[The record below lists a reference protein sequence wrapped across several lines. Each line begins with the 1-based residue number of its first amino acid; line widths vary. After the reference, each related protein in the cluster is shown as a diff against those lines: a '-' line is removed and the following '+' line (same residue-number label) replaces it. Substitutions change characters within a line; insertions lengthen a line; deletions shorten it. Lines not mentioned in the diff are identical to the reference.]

1 LDFSSRARE
10 RRRYIDTIKM
20 NHTLEPVNCKIK
32 TCGQWRR
39 CSQVGL
45 QSRLYGK
52 DRAEIFF
59 LFDSPGPQEVEE
71 GLPLMGRSGS
81 IFRDAILRPF
91 TQGTPGYSYC
101 LSYLVR
107 SILEEEGKKFGK
119 KEYEAC
125 WHNLMSDLGHHR
137 PRLIVGFG
145 AAVYSFL
152 SSKAI
157 NRREL
162 DLQIDGNPV
171 MTNLRQHLF
180 KLRLLDDYEPE
191 LLIAY
196 SPGFV
201 ISNPTATR
209 FLEEDTKRIIAASKG
224 KYHPTDPATKESLV
238 KIERIEVLR
247 TVDEIINF
255 LDNLAEGR
263 LLQEEAAV
271 AFDTETLN
279 LNRKFNNGFL
289 TWQFSFKK
297 GEAVV
302 LPIEHPDC
310 PIFEN
315 PEAKI
320 RLVEVAQR
328 LFNNPTSKS
337 RIRCF
342 VAHNAKF
349 DLGVLY
355 GQLGIIQRE
364 EGSPYFW
371 CTQNAMHWLD
381 ENRKSLARFM
391 EAGDKPYSLKTLGK
405 EFFNF
410 RYRAEHLELRA
421 EGSLSDLTL
430 DDLAEYGGS
439 DTILTLALYEHQ
451 QKLAAE
457 QPKNALPKLIDFQ
470 RYYYS
475 KTNRSLSL
483 MECNGLYVSAKHI
496 GFLQGAD
503 SPIWN
508 RLNELR
514 HNLLQNSPEVLDFRK
529 KYNSRLS
536 AKTNVN
542 YDDLWGDDSGAP
554 ADLIE
559 FDHKKKTHRDSFY
572 LDFLKLEPLEFS
584 QKTKEPSFDSS
595 FLDHYSKAEN
605 YKQAPG
611 VRPYLDYYNTPT
623 EDPKTGELV
632 FPANPIQ
639 LISELQK
646 LDKLASGYLVS
657 MQKLLDDKAGDC
669 RDSRVRASFH
679 PTGTDTG
686 RLSSSSPN
694 FQNLPAGRSKAAKEI
709 KNMFQAEPP
718 SKRWPNGTCL
728 IQVDYAAAEVFWA
741 VNFSEEPELVSFLNK
756 CAEDIGRACSN
767 DDSLSDE
774 EFDKIILSTDFHK
787 RTASLMFEIS
797 PDKVSKQMRQES
809 KAITFGLLY
818 GKTTQGL
825 ATDNGWTVEEA
836 EAKMRKFFSAFPK
849 LERWLKEQIETARR
863 YGYVETLMGRRRRL
877 SHFYATKQPKHA
889 GEADRKAMNS
899 PIQGQSSDAGVI
911 GLNNFVD
918 YVLEHGL
925 ERRWLI
931 QNVVHDSILFQVPME
946 DIAKVLPVIKR
957 CLTVGM
963 REYIE
968 HYWNIKIPVTLRC
981 DFEIGLRYGD
991 LHGWD
996 QRQKT
1001 LGPLLVKIADD
1012 AKKLWGIE
1020 DKSAESMVTLKKPST
1035 ALDFVT
1041 WQGDLP

>member
-1 LDFSSRARE
+1 MFSSRARE
-10 RRRYIDTIKM
+10 RRRCIDAVKKD
-20 NHTLEPVNCKIK
+20 HFLEPVNCKIE
-32 TCGQWRR
+32 TCPQHQR
-39 CSQVGL
+39 CSQVGF
-45 QSRLYGK
+45 QSRLFGK
-52 DRAEIFF
+52 RGAEIFF
-59 LFDSPGPQEVEE
+59 LFDSPGPQDVEE

-81 IFRDAILRPF
+81 VFRDITLRPF
-91 TQGTPGYSYC
+91 VQGTPGYSYG
-101 LSYLVR
+101 LGYLVR
-107 SILEEEGKKFGK
+107 SIAEEEGKKFGK

-125 WHNLMSDLGHHR
+125 WRNLMSDLGRHR

-145 AAVYSFL
+145 ATVFNFL
-152 SSKAI
+152 CAKAI

-162 DLQIDGNPV
+162 ESLVDTNPV
-171 MTNLRQHLF
+171 MTTLRQHLF
-180 KLRLLDDYEPE
+180 KLRLLDDYAPD

-196 SPGFV
+196 NPGLV

-209 FLEEDTKRIIAASKG
+209 LLQEDTQRIIQAAKG
-224 KYHPTDPATKESLV
+224 KFCSDPDTKSSLV
-238 KIERIEVLR
+238 KIERIEILKTADKV
-247 TVDEIINF
+247 INF
-255 LDNLAEGR
+255 LDDLAEGR
-263 LLQEEAAV
+263 LLTEETAV

-279 LNRKFNNGFL
+279 LNRKFNNSFL
-289 TWQFSFKK
+289 TWQFSFKR

-310 PIFEN
+310 PIFEK
-315 PEAKI
+315 PEAKF

-349 DLGVLY
+349 DLSVLY
-355 GQLGIIQRE
+355 GHFGIIQRADDA
-364 EGSPYFW
+364 PYFW

-391 EAGDKPYSLKTLGK
+391 AGDKPYSLKTLGK

-410 RYRAEHLELRA
+410 RYRAEHLEKRA
-421 EGSLSDLTL
+421 EGSLSDLSL

-451 QKLAAE
+451 LTLASQQPANALAKLA
-457 QPKNALPKLIDFQ
+457 DFQ
-470 RYYYS
+470 RYFYS
-475 KTNRSLSL
+475 KTNRSLAL

-529 KYNSRLS
+529 QYNSRLN

-542 YDDLWGDDSGAP
+542 YDDIWGGDGEPS
-554 ADLIE
+554 DLIE
-559 FDHKKKTHRDSFY
+559 FDHKKKIHREAFY
-572 LDFLKLEPLEFS
+572 LDFLKLQPLEFS

-595 FLDHYSKAEN
+595 FLDHYSQPEN
-605 YKQAPG
+605 YKQARG
-611 VRPYLDYYNTPT
+611 VGPYLDYYNTPT

-632 FPANPIQ
+632 FPPNPIQ
-639 LISELQK
+639 LIAELQK
-646 LDKLASGYLVS
+646 LDKLTSGYLVS
-657 MQKLLDDKAGDC
+657 MQKLLDDKSGDC

-709 KNMFQAEPP
+709 KNMFQAESP
-718 SKRWPNGTCL
+718 SKRWPHGTCL

-756 CAEDIGRACSN
+756 CAEDISRACGE
-767 DDSLSDE
+767 DDSISDE

-787 RTASLMFEIS
+787 RTASLMFEI
-797 PDKVSKQMRQES
+797 PPENVSKQMRQES

-849 LERWLKEQIETARR
+849 LERWLKGQIDTARR
-863 YGYVETLMGRRRRL
+863 CGYVETLMGRRRRL
-877 SHFYATKQPKHA
+877 SHFYATKHPKHA

-911 GLNNFVD
+911 GLNNFVA

-925 ERRWLI
+925 EKRWLVE
-931 QNVVHDSILFQVPME
+931 NVVHDSILFQVPRE
-946 DIAKVLPVIKR
+946 DIARILPVIKK
-957 CLTVGM
+957 CLTTGM
-963 REYIE
+963 RQYIE
-968 HYWNIKIPVTLRC
+968 RHWKLKIPVTLRC

-991 LHGWD
+991 LNGWD

-1001 LGPLLVKIADD
+1001 LGPLLLKIEED
-1012 AKKLWGIE
+1012 AKKLWGLNDE
-1020 DKSAESMVTLKKPST
+1020 PVLRLKKPSS
-1035 ALDFVT
+1035 ALDFVK
-1041 WQGDLP
+1041 WQGDPP